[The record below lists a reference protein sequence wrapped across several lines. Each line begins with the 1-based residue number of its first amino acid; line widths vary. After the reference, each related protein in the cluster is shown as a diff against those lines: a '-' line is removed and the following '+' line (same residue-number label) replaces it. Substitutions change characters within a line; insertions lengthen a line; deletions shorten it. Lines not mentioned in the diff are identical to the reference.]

1 MERYFYDKTNFNN
14 INEVIEKTVFNK
26 TGQHVDPKHTKL
38 VYQLMNYVYKNTTKP
53 AELKKKQ
60 YLSLLNHQVIQIAV
74 PRIEQMT
81 VQQNSARR
89 EVYDGNVG
97 NVGNVGG
104 GVVQPVGQNVSM
116 MNNYLMPTMNA
127 ETKDQYNINERFE
140 QIQKDREQ
148 IGGQMG
154 EQMGRQQVTSD
165 NAMSIEDSNSAYEQM
180 LQRRKNGTTVQ
191 NLAQRNQSMEQ
202 FENRQNR
209 INHNV
214 QQYSEKIEGGEEGES
229 INSST
234 INEQFQ
240 PILGSH
246 PAETQ
251 SAGGLNSIMKQDVET
266 LLAKRLDQNVIV
278 RNNGDFDHKAFSS
291 VSVNR
296 DGENGNGI
304 EPMIEKMT
312 GTNMADVVTQQDYE
326 KAENMK
332 MNAFKQQMVIP
343 PIPTEKY
350 IKREYYINIDSRD
363 RDLEIYPNVNRFQIK
378 FSPSSDS
385 NDMFQYTDVAG
396 NVLYETRKTVFGD
409 GHGASLPDIFEN
421 IYSVECVSATIP
433 YDITYVCGICP
444 YQHNSYQIDQNMTA
458 TGAPNQFTSWPYGP
472 VYNTPSGA
480 LAGSNLGIATSVL
493 DEPYLLLNVDEL
505 EGNNPYIGTNKTTTN
520 TFAKLL
526 HDGYFGVLTS
536 FIQLKTGYSEKKLY
550 KPQALGSIDKMT
562 LNLLKHNGIHYNFGN
577 DKLFVKKFLPVNG
590 DACSTQIII
599 IPPEDDCGDCGKSQ
613 GHCLRP
619 GNLIYMYDTMDCVN
633 NEILFYKNV
642 QPVLSKARE
651 LGEGSNSTLVIDE
664 EEDNDRLVI
673 TATVVNSSGVT
684 RSVNLGSFIDVGD
697 YLTIV
702 DSSSGTKYYS
712 RVSAINGGGDTLI
725 TERPDGYIEAGS
737 KVLGFSK
744 KNMKGINSNNKGAF
758 NYIDGKRVCATVDED
773 ITSDGETFAANTSFL
788 INFPYKNLPK
798 RLKNVDLEFGS
809 SGQSE
814 IFFIKK
820 RMQVSYTLR
829 ITTLEQ
835 NINNVPSS
843 MI

>member
-246 PAETQ
+246 PAET
-251 SAGGLNSIMKQDVET
+251 
-266 LLAKRLDQNVIV
+266 R
-278 RNNGDFDHKAFSS
+278 
-291 VSVNR
+291 
-296 DGENGNGI
+296 
-304 EPMIEKMT
+304 
-312 GTNMADVVTQQDYE
+312 
-326 KAENMK
+326 
-332 MNAFKQQMVIP
+332 
-343 PIPTEKY
+343 
-350 IKREYYINIDSRD
+350 
-363 RDLEIYPNVNRFQIK
+363 
-378 FSPSSDS
+378 
-385 NDMFQYTDVAG
+385 
-396 NVLYETRKTVFGD
+396 
-409 GHGASLPDIFEN
+409 
-421 IYSVECVSATIP
+421 
-433 YDITYVCGICP
+433 
-444 YQHNSYQIDQNMTA
+444 
-458 TGAPNQFTSWPYGP
+458 
-472 VYNTPSGA
+472 
-480 LAGSNLGIATSVL
+480 
-493 DEPYLLLNVDEL
+493 
-505 EGNNPYIGTNKTTTN
+505 
-520 TFAKLL
+520 
-526 HDGYFGVLTS
+526 
-536 FIQLKTGYSEKKLY
+536 
-550 KPQALGSIDKMT
+550 
-562 LNLLKHNGIHYNFGN
+562 
-577 DKLFVKKFLPVNG
+577 
-590 DACSTQIII
+590 
-599 IPPEDDCGDCGKSQ
+599 
-613 GHCLRP
+613 
-619 GNLIYMYDTMDCVN
+619 
-633 NEILFYKNV
+633 
-642 QPVLSKARE
+642 
-651 LGEGSNSTLVIDE
+651 
-664 EEDNDRLVI
+664 
-673 TATVVNSSGVT
+673 
-684 RSVNLGSFIDVGD
+684 
-697 YLTIV
+697 
-702 DSSSGTKYYS
+702 
-712 RVSAINGGGDTLI
+712 
-725 TERPDGYIEAGS
+725 
-737 KVLGFSK
+737 
-744 KNMKGINSNNKGAF
+744 
-758 NYIDGKRVCATVDED
+758 
-773 ITSDGETFAANTSFL
+773 
-788 INFPYKNLPK
+788 
-798 RLKNVDLEFGS
+798 
-809 SGQSE
+809 
-814 IFFIKK
+814 
-820 RMQVSYTLR
+820 
-829 ITTLEQ
+829 
-835 NINNVPSS
+835 
-843 MI
+843 